1 MQPHPTAYTDTNAF
15 LDLLL
20 SRIRMTLGNKLVGLY
35 IFGSLVV
42 GDFAY
47 DSSDIDLIAA
57 TSTELDEEEVERL
70 KRMHAEVMRPRKY
83 QAYAIL
89 TMCRVLYTFKR
100 GEIVSKQQAASWAE
114 KVYFQ
119 YISLAS
125 ALSP

>member
-1 MQPHPTAYTDTNAF
+1 MPSHPTAYTDINAF
-15 LDLLL
+15 LDTLL
-20 SRIRMTLGNKLVGLY
+20 SRLQMTLGNKLVGLY

-42 GDFAY
+42 GDFDYA
-47 DSSDIDLIAA
+47 SSDIDLLAA

-70 KRMHAEVMRPRKY
+70 KRMHTEVMRPRKY

-100 GEIVSKQQAASWAE
+100 GEIASKQQAASWAE